1 MTEEQ
6 FETLVNLT
14 RTLAL
19 EAVSYS
25 GASRIPSDA
34 EVAATIAYARSQF
47 QATDEAPLLTALLNI
62 ESALKCVPPATSWGA
77 KVSELRA
84 YVRGVIEESQK

>member
-6 FETLVNLT
+6 FETLVNLI

-19 EAVSYS
+19 EAASYS

-34 EVAATIAYARSQF
+34 DVAATIAYARSQF
-47 QATDEAPLLTALLNI
+47 QDKDQL
-62 ESALKCVPPATSWGA
+62 
-77 KVSELRA
+77 
-84 YVRGVIEESQK
+84 

>member
-6 FETLVNLT
+6 FETLVTLI

-25 GASRIPSDA
+25 GVSYSGACRIPSDA
-34 EVAATIAYARSQF
+34 EVVATIAYARSQF
-47 QATDEAPLLTALLNI
+47 QDKDTL
-62 ESALKCVPPATSWGA
+62 
-77 KVSELRA
+77 
-84 YVRGVIEESQK
+84 